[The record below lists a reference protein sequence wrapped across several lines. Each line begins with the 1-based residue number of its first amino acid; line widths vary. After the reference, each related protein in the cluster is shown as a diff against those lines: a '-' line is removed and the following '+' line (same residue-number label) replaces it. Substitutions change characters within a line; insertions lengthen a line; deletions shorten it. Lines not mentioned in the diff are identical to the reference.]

1 MFDRLPDLL
10 QELVYARGPSGQEDE
25 VRSICLRE
33 LEPLCDEVHTDASGN
48 VVGLIRGGDADSGP
62 VVRVMAHMDE
72 LAMIVKPSSLQSGMP
87 EQFNAQIPTRP
98 EHWPVLPSHCTLAGS
113 SAG

>member
-1 MFDRLPDLL
+1 M
-10 QELVYARGPSGQEDE
+10 PSY
-25 VRSICLRE
+25 
-33 LEPLCDEVHTDASGN
+33 P
-48 VVGLIRGGDADSGP
+48 
-62 VVRVMAHMDE
+62 E